1 MEQNDKIR
9 LLLDMHEHPENYT
22 DEQLAA
28 MLDDEM
34 QEHMATAK
42 RALSDI
48 PEPDVDVEWQR
59 FEQEHCAAA
68 RDHRWLKVAAIF
80 LGVIML
86 SAFTYAAIH
95 AVRAHQPEVQQ
106 PMTEQVEG
114 TESPVE
120 ASSSTEAEK
129 TESPVEASS
138 STEAEKIDSVSQEQ
152 PVTFDNVALETII
165 GDIAARHQMQVE
177 FRNEDARTL
186 RFYFV
191 WQPDEDLDA
200 TLERL
205 NLFESV
211 NISKEGNTIVVE

>member
-9 LLLDMHEHPENYT
+9 LLLDMHEHPESYT
-22 DEQLAA
+22 DEQLAS

-34 QEHMATAK
+34 LERLATAK
-42 RALSDI
+42 RAMTDI
-48 PEPDVDVEWQR
+48 PEPDVDAEWQR
-59 FEQEHCAAA
+59 FEQEHFAPAHN
-68 RDHRWLKVAAIF
+68 RRWLKVAAMIA
-80 LGVIML
+80 GVLML

-106 PMTEQVEG
+106 PMTEQVENTDG
-114 TESPVE
+114 SVE
-120 ASSSTEAEK
+120 SSSPAEAER
-129 TESPVEASS
+129 
-138 STEAEKIDSVSQEQ
+138 IDSVSTGQ
-152 PVTFDNVALETII
+152 PVTFDNVALETIV

-177 FRNEDARTL
+177 FRNEDARAL

-200 TLERL
+200 VLERL

>member
-22 DEQLAA
+22 DEQLAT

-34 QEHMATAK
+34 LEQLATAK
-42 RALSDI
+42 RAMTDI
-48 PEPDVDVEWQR
+48 PEPDVDAEWQR
-59 FEQEHCAAA
+59 FEQAHFTPMNN
-68 RDHRWLKVAAIF
+68 RRWLKVAAMIA
-80 LGVIML
+80 GVLML

-95 AVRAHQPEVQQ
+95 AVRHSVVDQAKGPTEDVITATQTKSTVGPRLGVADTATVAVEPIVFDNQPLDQ
-106 PMTEQVEG
+106 ML
-114 TESPVE
+114 
-120 ASSSTEAEK
+120 
-129 TESPVEASS
+129 
-138 STEAEKIDSVSQEQ
+138 EKIA
-152 PVTFDNVALETII
+152 PHYGL
-165 GDIAARHQMQVE
+165 QVE
-177 FRNEDARTL
+177 FRNEDARAL

-200 TLERL
+200 ALERL

>member
-34 QEHMATAK
+34 LEQLVTAK
-42 RALSDI
+42 RAMTDI
-48 PEPDVDVEWQR
+48 PEPDVDAEWQR
-59 FEQEHCAAA
+59 FEQTHFAPAKN
-68 RDHRWLKVAAIF
+68 RRWLKVAAMIA
-80 LGVIML
+80 GVLML

-95 AVRAHQPEVQQ
+95 AVRHSANDKAKEP
-106 PMTEQVEG
+106 TETVAPVPQSESTVG
-114 TESPVE
+114 PRLGVADTATVVTEPIV
-120 ASSSTEAEK
+120 
-129 TESPVEASS
+129 
-138 STEAEKIDSVSQEQ
+138 
-152 PVTFDNVALETII
+152 FDNQPLDQMLEQ
-165 GDIAARHQMQVE
+165 IAPHYGMQVE
-177 FRNEDARTL
+177 FRNEDARAL

-191 WQPDEDLDA
+191 WQADEDLDA
-200 TLERL
+200 VLERL

>member
-1 MEQNDKIR
+1 MEQNDNIR

-34 QEHMATAK
+34 QEQLATAK
-42 RALSDI
+42 RAMTDI
-48 PEPDVDVEWQR
+48 PEPDVDAEWQR
-59 FEQEHCAAA
+59 FEQQHFAPVKN
-68 RDHRWLKVAAIF
+68 RRWLKVAAMIA
-80 LGVIML
+80 GVMML

-95 AVRAHQPEVQQ
+95 VVRHNAVDKAKEPTETVAPEPQ
-106 PMTEQVEG
+106 TESTVESRQGVADTVAVVEG
-114 TESPVE
+114 EPV
-120 ASSSTEAEK
+120 
-129 TESPVEASS
+129 V
-138 STEAEKIDSVSQEQ
+138 
-152 PVTFDNVALETII
+152 FDNQPLDQMMEH
-165 GDIAARHQMQVE
+165 IAPHYGMQVE
-177 FRNEDARTL
+177 FRNEDARAL

-200 TLERL
+200 VLERL

>member
-9 LLLDMHEHPENYT
+9 

-28 MLDDEM
+28 MLDNEM
-34 QEHMATAK
+34 QERLATAK
-42 RALSDI
+42 RAMTDI
-48 PEPDVDVEWQR
+48 PEPDVDAEWQR
-59 FEQEHCAAA
+59 FEQEHFAPAHN
-68 RDHRWLKVAAIF
+68 RRWLKVAAMF
-80 LGVIML
+80 AGVLML
-86 SAFTYAAIH
+86 SAFTYAAIQ
-95 AVRAHQPEVQQ
+95 AVRAHQPEIQQ
-106 PMTEQVEG
+106 PLTEQVEK
-114 TESPVE
+114 TDAPV
-120 ASSSTEAEK
+120 ATSSSTEAEG
-129 TESPVEASS
+129 
-138 STEAEKIDSVSQEQ
+138 IDSVSTGQ
-152 PVTFDNVALETII
+152 PVTFDNVALETIV

-200 TLERL
+200 ALERL

>member
-9 LLLDMHEHPENYT
+9 LLLDMHEHLESYT

-28 MLDDEM
+28 MLDNEM
-34 QEHMATAK
+34 QERLATAK
-42 RALSDI
+42 RAMTDI
-48 PEPDVDVEWQR
+48 PEPDVDAEWQR
-59 FEQEHCAAA
+59 FEQEHFAPAHN
-68 RDHRWLKVAAIF
+68 RRWLKVAAMF
-80 LGVIML
+80 AGVLML
-86 SAFTYAAIH
+86 SAFTYAAIQ
-95 AVRAHQPEVQQ
+95 AVRAHQPEIQQ
-106 PMTEQVEG
+106 PLTEQVEK
-114 TESPVE
+114 TDAPV
-120 ASSSTEAEK
+120 ATSSSTEAEG
-129 TESPVEASS
+129 
-138 STEAEKIDSVSQEQ
+138 IDSVSTGQ
-152 PVTFDNVALETII
+152 PVTFDNVALETIV

-200 TLERL
+200 ALERL

>member
-28 MLDDEM
+28 MLDGEL
-34 QEHMATAK
+34 QEHLATAK
-42 RALSDI
+42 RAMTDI
-48 PEPDVDVEWQR
+48 PEPDVDAEWQR
-59 FEQEHCAAA
+59 FEQQHFAPMKH
-68 RDHRWLKVAAIF
+68 RRWLKVAAMIA
-80 LGVIML
+80 GVLML
-86 SAFTYAAIH
+86 SAFTYAAIR
-95 AVRAHQPEVQQ
+95 AARAHQPEIQQ
-106 PMTEQVEG
+106 PMTEQVEK
-114 TESPVE
+114 TDTPV
-120 ASSSTEAEK
+120 ATSSSTKAED
-129 TESPVEASS
+129 
-138 STEAEKIDSVSQEQ
+138 IDSVSTGQ
-152 PVTFDNVALETII
+152 PVTFDNVPLETII

-177 FRNEDARTL
+177 FRNEDARAL

-191 WQPDEDLDA
+191 WQPDEDLNA

>member
-34 QEHMATAK
+34 QEQLVTAK
-42 RALSDI
+42 RAMTDI
-48 PEPDVDVEWQR
+48 PEPDVDAEWQR
-59 FEQEHCAAA
+59 FEQAHFAPVKN
-68 RDHRWLKVAAIF
+68 RSWLKVAAIF
-80 LGVIML
+80 LGVLML
-86 SAFTYAAIH
+86 SAFTYAAI
-95 AVRAHQPEVQQ
+95 RAMRHSTNEKSIET
-106 PMTEQVEG
+106 TEKVAKTSQ
-114 TESPVE
+114 TESTVGPRLGV
-120 ASSSTEAEK
+120 ADTATVVTE
-129 TESPVEASS
+129 PIV
-138 STEAEKIDSVSQEQ
+138 
-152 PVTFDNVALETII
+152 FDNQPLDQMLEQ
-165 GDIAARHQMQVE
+165 IAPHYSMQVE
-177 FRNEDARTL
+177 FRNEDVRAL

-200 TLERL
+200 ALERL

>member
-9 LLLDMHEHPENYT
+9 LLLEMHEHPENYT

-34 QEHMATAK
+34 QDQLVTAK
-42 RALSDI
+42 RAMTDI
-48 PEPDVDVEWQR
+48 PEPDVDGEWQR
-59 FEQEHCAAA
+59 FEQEHFAPAKN
-68 RDHRWLKVAAIF
+68 HRWLKVAAIF

-95 AVRAHQPEVQQ
+95 AVRHSVNDKAKEP
-106 PMTEQVEG
+106 TEKVAKTSQ
-114 TESPVE
+114 TESAVGPRLGV
-120 ASSSTEAEK
+120 ADTATVVTE
-129 TESPVEASS
+129 P
-138 STEAEKIDSVSQEQ
+138 II
-152 PVTFDNVALETII
+152 FDNQPLDQMLEQ
-165 GDIAARHQMQVE
+165 IAPHYSMQVE
-177 FRNEDARTL
+177 FRNEDARAL

-200 TLERL
+200 ALERL

>member
-22 DEQLAA
+22 DEQLVA
-28 MLDDEM
+28 MLDDQM
-34 QEHMATAK
+34 QEQLATAK
-42 RALSDI
+42 RAMTDI
-48 PEPDVDVEWQR
+48 PEPDVDAEWQR
-59 FEQEHCAAA
+59 FEQEHFAPVKN
-68 RDHRWLKVAAIF
+68 RRWLKVAAMIA
-80 LGVIML
+80 GVMML

-95 AVRAHQPEVQQ
+95 AVRHNAVDKAKQPTETVIPESQPEQAVG
-106 PMTEQVEG
+106 PRLGVADTATAVVAE
-114 TESPVE
+114 PV
-120 ASSSTEAEK
+120 
-129 TESPVEASS
+129 V
-138 STEAEKIDSVSQEQ
+138 
-152 PVTFDNVALETII
+152 FDNQPLDQMLEQ
-165 GDIAARHQMQVE
+165 IAPHYSMQVE
-177 FRNEDARTL
+177 FRNEDARAL

>member
-9 LLLDMHEHPENYT
+9 LLLDMHEHPENYS

-34 QEHMATAK
+34 QEQLVTAK
-42 RALSDI
+42 RAMTEV
-48 PEPDVDVEWQR
+48 PEPDVDAEWQR
-59 FEQEHCAAA
+59 FEQQHFAPVNN
-68 RDHRWLKVAAIF
+68 RRWLKVAAIF
-80 LGVIML
+80 LGVLML

-95 AVRAHQPEVQQ
+95 AVRAHQIETQKPEV
-106 PMTEQVEG
+106 EKVEG
-114 TESPVE
+114 
-120 ASSSTEAEK
+120 AEK
-129 TESPVEASS
+129 GMEMPVS
-138 STEAEKIDSVSQEQ
+138 AERPETDSVSEVQ

-165 GDIAARHQMQVE
+165 SDIAARNQMQVE
-177 FRNEDARTL
+177 FRNEDARAL

-191 WQPDEDLDA
+191 WQPNEDLDA
-200 TLERL
+200 ALERL

>member
-22 DEQLAA
+22 DEQLAS

-34 QEHMATAK
+34 LERLATAK
-42 RALSDI
+42 RALTDI
-48 PEPDVDVEWQR
+48 PEPDVDAEWQR
-59 FEQEHCAAA
+59 FEQEHFAPAHN
-68 RDHRWLKVAAIF
+68 RRWLKVAAVIA
-80 LGVIML
+80 GVLML
-86 SAFTYAAIH
+86 SAFTYAAIQ
-95 AVRAHQPEVQQ
+95 AVRAHQPEIQQ
-106 PMTEQVEG
+106 PMTEQAEK
-114 TESPVE
+114 TDAPV
-120 ASSSTEAEK
+120 ATSSSTEAEG
-129 TESPVEASS
+129 
-138 STEAEKIDSVSQEQ
+138 IDSVSTGQ
-152 PVTFDNVALETII
+152 PVTFDNVALETIV

-200 TLERL
+200 ALERL

>member
-9 LLLDMHEHPENYT
+9 LLLDMHDHPENYS
-22 DEQLAA
+22 DERLAA

-34 QEHMATAK
+34 QEQLATAK
-42 RALSDI
+42 RAMTDI
-48 PEPDVDVEWQR
+48 PEPDVDAEWQC
-59 FEQEHCAAA
+59 FEQQHFAPVKN
-68 RDHRWLKVAAIF
+68 RSWLKVAAIL

-95 AVRAHQPEVQQ
+95 AVRHSTVDKAKEPTEDVVTATQPESTVG
-106 PMTEQVEG
+106 PRLGVADSATVAVE
-114 TESPVE
+114 PIVFDNL
-120 ASSSTEAEK
+120 
-129 TESPVEASS
+129 PLDQML
-138 STEAEKIDSVSQEQ
+138 EKIA
-152 PVTFDNVALETII
+152 PHY
-165 GDIAARHQMQVE
+165 GMQVE
-177 FRNEDARTL
+177 FRNEDARVL

-200 TLERL
+200 VLERL

>member
-28 MLDDEM
+28 MFDDEM
-34 QEHMATAK
+34 QEHLATAK

-48 PEPDVDVEWQR
+48 PEPDVEAEWQR
-59 FEQEHCAAA
+59 FEQEYCAPA
-68 RDHRWLKVAAIF
+68 RDRRWLKVAAI
-80 LGVIML
+80 
-86 SAFTYAAIH
+86 TYAAIH
-95 AVRAHQPEVQQ
+95 AVCAHQPEAQQ
-106 PMTEQVEG
+106 SMTEQVEK
-114 TESPVE
+114 TDSPVE
-120 ASSSTEAEK
+120 ASS
-129 TESPVEASS
+129 P
-138 STEAEKIDSVSQEQ
+138 TEAEKIDSVSQKQ
-152 PVTFDNVALETII
+152 PVTFDNVALETIV

-177 FRNEDARTL
+177 FRNEDARAL

-200 TLERL
+200 ALERL

>member
-34 QEHMATAK
+34 LEQLAISK
-42 RALSDI
+42 RAMTDI
-48 PEPDVDVEWQR
+48 PEPDVDGEWQR
-59 FEQEHCAAA
+59 FEQAHFAPVNN
-68 RDHRWLKVAAIF
+68 RRRLNVAAMIV
-80 LGVIML
+80 GVIML

-95 AVRAHQPEVQQ
+95 AARHSVVDQAKEP
-106 PMTEQVEG
+106 TEDVITATQ
-114 TESPVE
+114 TESTIGPRLGVADTATAVVAEPV
-120 ASSSTEAEK
+120 
-129 TESPVEASS
+129 V
-138 STEAEKIDSVSQEQ
+138 
-152 PVTFDNVALETII
+152 FDNQPLDQMLEN
-165 GDIAARHQMQVE
+165 IAPHYGMQVE
-177 FRNEDARTL
+177 FRNEDARAL

-200 TLERL
+200 VLERL

>member
-22 DEQLAA
+22 DEQLAS

-34 QEHMATAK
+34 LERLATAK
-42 RALSDI
+42 RALTDI
-48 PEPDVDVEWQR
+48 PEPDVDAEWQR
-59 FEQEHCAAA
+59 FEQEHFAPAHN
-68 RDHRWLKVAAIF
+68 RRWLKVAAMIA
-80 LGVIML
+80 GVLML

-106 PMTEQVEG
+106 PMTEQVEK
-114 TESPVE
+114 TDAPVATSSP
-120 ASSSTEAEK
+120 TEAED
-129 TESPVEASS
+129 
-138 STEAEKIDSVSQEQ
+138 IDSVSTGQ
-152 PVTFDNVALETII
+152 PVTFDNVALETIV

-177 FRNEDARTL
+177 FRNEDARAL

-200 TLERL
+200 VLERL

>member
-34 QEHMATAK
+34 QDQLVTAK
-42 RALSDI
+42 RAMTDI
-48 PEPDVDVEWQR
+48 PEPDVDAEWQR
-59 FEQEHCAAA
+59 FEQTHFAPAKN
-68 RDHRWLKVAAIF
+68 RRWLKVAAMIA
-80 LGVIML
+80 GVLML

-95 AVRAHQPEVQQ
+95 AVRHSVNDQAKEPTETVSPEPQPESTVG
-106 PMTEQVEG
+106 PRLGVADTATVAVE
-114 TESPVE
+114 PIV
-120 ASSSTEAEK
+120 
-129 TESPVEASS
+129 
-138 STEAEKIDSVSQEQ
+138 
-152 PVTFDNVALETII
+152 FDNQPLDQMLEN
-165 GDIAARHQMQVE
+165 IATHYGMQVE
-177 FRNEDARTL
+177 FRNEDVRAL

>member
-22 DEQLAA
+22 DEQLAS

-34 QEHMATAK
+34 LERLATAK
-42 RALSDI
+42 RALTDI
-48 PEPDVDVEWQR
+48 PEPDVDAEWQR
-59 FEQEHCAAA
+59 FEQEHFAPAHN
-68 RDHRWLKVAAIF
+68 RRWLKVAAVIA
-80 LGVIML
+80 GVLML
-86 SAFTYAAIH
+86 SAFTYAAIQ
-95 AVRAHQPEVQQ
+95 AVRAHQPEIQQ
-106 PMTEQVEG
+106 PMTEQVEK
-114 TESPVE
+114 TDAPVATSSP
-120 ASSSTEAEK
+120 TEAED
-129 TESPVEASS
+129 
-138 STEAEKIDSVSQEQ
+138 IDSLSTGQ
-152 PVTFDNVALETII
+152 PVTFDNVALETIV

-177 FRNEDARTL
+177 FRNEDARAL

-211 NISKEGNTIVVE
+211 NISKEGNIIVVE

>member
-22 DEQLAA
+22 DEQLAS

-34 QEHMATAK
+34 LERLATAK
-42 RALSDI
+42 RAMTDI
-48 PEPDVDVEWQR
+48 PEPDVDAEWQR
-59 FEQEHCAAA
+59 FEQEHFAPAHN
-68 RDHRWLKVAAIF
+68 RRWLKVAAMIA
-80 LGVIML
+80 GVLML

-106 PMTEQVEG
+106 PMTEQVENTDG
-114 TESPVE
+114 SVES
-120 ASSSTEAEK
+120 SSSTEAEG
-129 TESPVEASS
+129 
-138 STEAEKIDSVSQEQ
+138 IDSVSTGQ
-152 PVTFDNVALETII
+152 PVTFDNVALETIV

-200 TLERL
+200 ALERL